1 MFVAGKIE
9 ETYLMRTDKKREE
22 CKLPCLRNSHS
33 SLFTSFFSMA
43 LEKIYWF
50 PSFVLITLDGE
61 LVLLHI
67 EADGFSSFPL
77 AFLFV
82 GIDLTESSV

>member
-9 ETYLMRTDKKREE
+9 ETYLMRTDKKREG
-22 CKLPCLRNSHS
+22 CKLPCLRNLHP
-33 SLFTSFFSMA
+33 SLFILVFSMA
-43 LEKIYWF
+43 LEKIYWI
-50 PSFVLITLDGE
+50 PSFVLIILDGE
-61 LVLLHI
+61 FVLPYI
-67 EADGFSSFPL
+67 EAKGFGSFPL